1 MDVAS
6 GTDICI
12 LIVDADLSR
21 LRNNVALLL
30 EVEFRVI
37 PALQGGDALYTLEKK
52 KRKVHLVMI
61 HTKLPDM
68 CAFEL
73 AQILESRFKMPV
85 VMICDTYP
93 ESAMLRSVSKGAMYC
108 LSMPLCMEDIA
119 NLWQHPVIK
128 KKYYMGE
135 TRLSSISDVAP
146 SEVLRLIDAPGLT
159 IRCVID
165 KLEEFRTYLRRQQ
178 ELQLNSIPIIAHM
191 PPHIANHLMDD
202 DDDDIYSIP
211 AMAYALQQPAPL
223 IEYLEGADS
232 EDELDSDLFKWPI
245 TAEDYANLPG
255 LEEMQMEQA
264 LIRLFPHFS
273 MLLPSMFQLPP
284 PPPVPRANTV
294 QMFFQSVNED
304 PPLNMAPP
312 VPGRGEDDRKHGD
325 QAQSQPAWF
334 TSPGQSPYP
343 PASSEM

>member
-1 MDVAS
+1 MA
-6 GTDICI
+6 
-12 LIVDADLSR
+12 
-21 LRNNVALLL
+21 
-30 EVEFRVI
+30 VI

-135 TRLSSISDVAP
+135 TRLSSISGNSSQSWNEGFTWTPYINCKFLDIVWNFGIYDVAP